1 MKTQVLNFFYLK
13 EILVQVNKI
22 SLSLILIGKS
32 SFALEIVNRRKNES
46 SSYISI
52 YFALKIKNPES
63 FSFFFSNSC
72 TNNIL
77 KNFFLN
83 LKNQNKAKNILII
96 IDDIQLSFPHV
107 PSNLYGDMKELADRA
122 GVNFMF
128 LSSQNS
134 VYNQMK

>member
-1 MKTQVLNFFYLK
+1 MKA
-13 EILVQVNKI
+13 KI
-22 SLSLILIGKS
+22 PESLS
-32 SFALEIVNRRKNES
+32 
-46 SSYISI
+46 Y
-52 YFALKIKNPES
+52 
-63 FSFFFSNSC
+63 FFSNSC

-134 VYNQMK
+134 VFNQMK

>member
-1 MKTQVLNFFYLK
+1 MKTQVLHFFYLK

-52 YFALKIKNPES
+52 YFALKIKNRKS
-63 FSFFFSNSC
+63 FSYFFSNSC

-77 KNFFLN
+77 KKFFLN

-96 IDDIQLSFPHV
+96 IDDIQLSFPV
-107 PSNLYGDMKELADRA
+107 TSNLYGDMKELADRA